1 MPTVTRSRTVE
12 TAADDVWRLVA
23 DPERLPTW
31 WPGVQRV
38 EDATPEAWTVVLG
51 SPKGKTVRA
60 DYTRV
65 EAEPPRRAV
74 WRHEVAES
82 PFERILSESLTE
94 IVLEPQTAG
103 GTRVSLTAR
112 HRPRGLARFGS
123 FQLRRAAARQLED
136 ALDGLELTLPGR
148 KA

>member
-1 MPTVTRSRTVE
+1 MPTVTRARTVE
-12 TAADDVWRLVA
+12 AAPEQVWRVVT

-38 EDATPEAWTVVLG
+38 EDATPEAWTKVIA

-82 PFERILSESLTE
+82 PFERILSESLIE
-94 IVLEPQTAG
+94 IALEPQTTG
-103 GTRVSLTAR
+103 GTRVELRAR
-112 HRPRGLARFGS
+112 HRPRGLARLGS

-136 ALDGLELTLPGR
+136 ALDGLELTLPAR
-148 KA
+148 EA